1 MKWRGRSLEK
11 MEKDKLTEKE
21 VLKIFQKSGALLSG
35 HFKLSSGLHS
45 GKYLQCALV
54 LQYPDLAERLC
65 RQIAANFASHG
76 SKIDAVVSPAIGGII
91 VGQEVARA
99 LGCRALFCEREGGK
113 MNLRRGF
120 KIGKGERVL
129 IVEDVITTGGSVKE
143 IVEIVKAM
151 GGEVK
156 GIGAIVDR
164 RQPSLSDELARL
176 GLPIESLLRIN
187 IETYSPEDC
196 PICKQGT
203 PLEKPGSR

>member
-1 MKWRGRSLEK
+1 

-65 RQIAANFASHG
+65 RQIASNFASG
-76 SKIDAVVSPAIGGII
+76 RSRIDAVVSPAIGGII

-113 MNLRRGF
+113 MKLRRGF

-164 RQPSLSDELARL
+164 RQPSPSDELARL

>member
-1 MKWRGRSLEK
+1 
-11 MEKDKLTEKE
+11 
-21 VLKIFQKSGALLSG
+21 
-35 HFKLSSGLHS
+35 
-45 GKYLQCALV
+45 
-54 LQYPDLAERLC
+54 
-65 RQIAANFASHG
+65 
-76 SKIDAVVSPAIGGII
+76 
-91 VGQEVARA
+91 
-99 LGCRALFCEREGGK
+99 

>member
-1 MKWRGRSLEK
+1 
-11 MEKDKLTEKE
+11 LTEKE
-21 VLKIFQKSGALLSG
+21 VLELLQKCGALLSG

-45 GKYLQCALV
+45 GRYLQCALV

-65 RQIAANFASHG
+65 RQLATNFESRQ

-113 MNLRRGF
+113 MKLRRGF

-129 IVEDVITTGGSVKE
+129 IVEDVVTTGGSVKE
-143 IVEIVKAM
+143 IVEIVNGM

-164 RQPSLSDELARL
+164 RQPSRSDELARL